1 MDIWKILGIEPT
13 KDKSILKQAYRKC
26 LQTVNPEDDAQG
38 FMELRA
44 AFEQANKLAD
54 MEDMPTGEEMT
65 PLEQRI
71 FNVYSDFSK
80 RISIDAW
87 EALFDEDAF
96 VVLDSSEE
104 SFTAVFFTCRWKQQK
119 FECMSIEVSHGY
131 LENTWD

>member
-1 MDIWKILGIEPT
+1 
-13 KDKSILKQAYRKC
+13 
-26 LQTVNPEDDAQG
+26 
-38 FMELRA
+38 MELRA

-104 SFTAVFFTCRWKQQK
+104 SFTALIHFLMKHYYLPKRVWRYIVHK
-119 FECMSIEVSHGY
+119 FEIRERRRELCE
-131 LENTWD
+131 